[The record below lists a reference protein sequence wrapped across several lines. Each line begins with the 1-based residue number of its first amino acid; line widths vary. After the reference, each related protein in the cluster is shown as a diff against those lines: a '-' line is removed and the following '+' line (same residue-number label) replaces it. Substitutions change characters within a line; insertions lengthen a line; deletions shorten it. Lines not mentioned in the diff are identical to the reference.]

1 MKYCQYLN
9 QGINFYHEGMTF
21 CNTLWN
27 HTGYLKYSKN
37 VKKNINAF
45 LKKRTDLIKLVNQK
59 DFKEK
64 CRRCP
69 SLQDIDE
76 RQIKVSDKFK
86 HIEIYH
92 WTNCNCGCFYCS
104 NRKKTK
110 LKIANQRN
118 LKGKI
123 TVVDYLK
130 ELKRRDL
137 IDEYAEISMTGGE
150 PTILKELPEL
160 CNFIIENNIK
170 ANILSNGIIYEQAI
184 ADVLKSD
191 TDAFFMV
198 SIDCG
203 TRVTYQKI
211 KRVDKFDEV
220 IKNMAKYVEE
230 AGKSADKIAIKY
242 IILENVNDNKEEI
255 DKWIE
260 VCSKIGIKNFFVSI
274 EFCHSKDSGKTDIS
288 EHICKMYEYA
298 KQRVTEVNPELNV
311 LTFDFVETFI
321 KNRSYNPI
329 SYEKKEQ

>member
-1 MKYCQYLN
+1 MKYCPYLN
-9 QGINFYHEGMTF
+9 QGINFYYEVLTF

-69 SLQDIDE
+69 SLQNIDE
-76 RQIKVSDKFK
+76 KQIKVSEKFK
-86 HIEIYH
+86 HLEIYH

-123 TVVDYLK
+123 AVVDYLV

-137 IDEYAEISMTGGE
+137 IDSDAEIMMVGGE
-150 PTILKELPEL
+150 PTILKEFPDL
-160 CNFIIENNIK
+160 CKFIIENNLK
-170 ANILSNGIIYEQAI
+170 ANILSNGIIYEQSI
-184 ADVLKSD
+184 VDVLKTNNNS
-191 TDAFFMV
+191 FFMV
-198 SIDCG
+198 SIDSG
-203 TRVTYQKI
+203 TRATYQKI

-220 IKNMAKYVEE
+220 IKNMARYVEE
-230 AGKSADKIAIKY
+230 TKEASNKIAIKY
-242 IILENVNDNKEEI
+242 IILENINDNKEEI

-260 VCSKIGIKNFFVSI
+260 VCSSIGITNFFVSI
-274 EFCHSKDSGKTDIS
+274 EFCHSKDSGKAEIS
-288 EHICKMYEYA
+288 EHICEMYEYA
-298 KQRVTEVNPELNV
+298 KRRVKEINPNLNV

-321 KNRSYNPI
+321 KNHSYNPI
-329 SYEKKEQ
+329 SYNKEN